1 VEEAEILGSRLKAS
15 IDVFVELGFGS
26 EVDVGF
32 GVAVDEASFIAMP
45 EFQTSLVPFL
55 MHV

>member
-1 VEEAEILGSRLKAS
+1 MDEAEILGSRLKAS